1 LLLHFAA
8 SKEVFLARAGHMP
21 CDFGD
26 DHSLQFKRANLEKG
40 MKTRFPLTWMAPLLV
55 VLVGCSSPSKFKN
68 DPRAAVVGP
77 DFLDYIEQYPMDR
90 DTQYYY
96 PHFGVADAK
105 SLEAFV
111 NEGSNSVPQ
120 NVSALMIQTPK
131 PAPSVS
137 EIEGKGWPEL
147 ERDGIPF

>member
-1 LLLHFAA
+1 
-8 SKEVFLARAGHMP
+8 
-21 CDFGD
+21 
-26 DHSLQFKRANLEKG
+26 
-40 MKTRFPLTWMAPLLV
+40 MKTRFPLALMATLLV
-55 VLVGCSSPSKFKN
+55 VLTGCSAPSKFKN

-96 PHFGVADAK
+96 PHFGLADAK
-105 SLEAFV
+105 PLDIPS
-111 NEGSNSVPQ
+111 NEGSSSFPQ

-137 EIEGKGWPEL
+137 EIEGKGWPKL
-147 ERDGIPF
+147 ERRGIPF

>member
-1 LLLHFAA
+1 
-8 SKEVFLARAGHMP
+8 
-21 CDFGD
+21 
-26 DHSLQFKRANLEKG
+26 